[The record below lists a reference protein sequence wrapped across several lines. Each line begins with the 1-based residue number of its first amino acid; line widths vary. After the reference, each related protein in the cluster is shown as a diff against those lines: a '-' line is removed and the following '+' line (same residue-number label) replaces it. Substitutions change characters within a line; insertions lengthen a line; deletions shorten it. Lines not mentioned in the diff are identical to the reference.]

1 MSSYLSTILSQLI
14 CYLFI
19 CHLLLKKSAKKILQ
33 GCCASGNLWACEE
46 WTASQK
52 ISPQSFAVWGIARR
66 GQNPQSDI
74 NFPLDILTTIHHH
87 PPMSDVLKIIDNL
100 TNNLW
105 AKFGNPLAKYK
116 QTQNDVH
123 MTYYV
128 GRLMEELGHKWI
140 RPSQIKGDHENRAYY
155 SESALHD
162 AFLAGQLIAR
172 AENKETRS
180 AILSELKAE
189 ISNFI
194 EEYH

>member
-1 MSSYLSTILSQLI
+1 
-14 CYLFI
+14 
-19 CHLLLKKSAKKILQ
+19 
-33 GCCASGNLWACEE
+33 
-46 WTASQK
+46 
-52 ISPQSFAVWGIARR
+52 
-66 GQNPQSDI
+66 
-74 NFPLDILTTIHHH
+74 
-87 PPMSDVLKIIDNL
+87 MSDVLKIIDNL

-116 QTQNDVH
+116 KTQNDVH

-128 GRLMEELGHKWI
+128 GRLMDELGHKWI
-140 RPSQIKGDHENRAYY
+140 RPSSIKGEREDVAYF
-155 SESALHD
+155 SERALHD

-172 AENKETRS
+172 AENKEMRD

>member
-1 MSSYLSTILSQLI
+1 MI
-14 CYLFI
+14 CYLLF
-19 CHLLLKKSAKKILQ
+19 CHLLFAVKKSAKKILQ
-33 GCCASGNLWACEE
+33 GCWSSGNLWACEE

-52 ISPQSFAVWGIARR
+52 RFPALLSVAGIVKRGQTPQSG
-66 GQNPQSDI
+66 I
-74 NFPLDILTTIHHH
+74 NFHLDILTTIHHH

-105 AKFGNPLAKYK
+105 AKFGNPFAKYK
-116 QTQNDVH
+116 KTQNDVH
-123 MTYYV
+123 MSYYV

-140 RPSQIKGDHENRAYY
+140 QPSQIKGDHENRAYY

-172 AENKETRS
+172 TENKEMRDS
-180 AILSELKAE
+180 ILSELKAE